1 MKKKVIRIIIAV
13 LLVTAMTGITV
24 FADDVNKITND
35 QKQAQTDLKNL
46 QNQLAVLLSQ
56 MDDVQGKMA
65 DVTASMDQA
74 TVELKQAQDTQKQQY
89 QDMKL
94 RIKYMYEDQDASIM
108 ETLLTSNSMSDV
120 LNKAEYM
127 QKVYDYDR
135 QKLDEMAVTSK
146 TISDK
151 KTQLTQQQDDLNVL
165 QEDLTNKQ
173 ALLYTTIGDKQK
185 TVDNFP
191 ALLAAATEAA
201 SKKRAA
207 EEAAAAVQAQAQSQ
221 AVFASYPAG
230 DASVGQA
237 VVSLAYQYIG
247 TPYRS
252 GGSDAG
258 GFDCSGFTS
267 FLYRQFGI
275 TLSRTTGGQMSGGIR
290 IADISQALPGDIIC
304 YAGHVALYI
313 GNGQIIHASVP
324 GSTVKQASATGIN
337 LSIQSIRRYW

>member
-1 MKKKVIRIIIAV
+1 MKMKVVRTLIAV

-35 QKQAQTDLKNL
+35 QQQAQTELKRL
-46 QNQLAVLLSQ
+46 QNELSVLLSQ
-56 MDDVQGKMA
+56 MDEVQGKMA
-65 DVTASMDQA
+65 DVTTAMDQA
-74 TVELKQAQDTQKQQY
+74 TVELQQAQDTQKQQY

-94 RIKYMYEDQDASIM
+94 RIKYMYEDQDATIM
-108 ETLLTSNSMSDV
+108 ETLMTSDSMGEV

-165 QEDLTNKQ
+165 QTDLTSKQ
-173 ALLYTTIGDKQK
+173 TLLYTTISDKQK

-201 SKKRAA
+201 SKKRMA
-207 EEAAAAVQAQAQSQ
+207 EEAAAAQAAQT
-221 AVFASYPAG
+221 VFASYPAG
-230 DASVGQA
+230 DASVGQS
-237 VVSLAYQYIG
+237 VVSLAYKYIG

-275 TLSRTTGGQMSGGIR
+275 TLSRTTGGQMSGGTR
-290 IADISQALPGDIIC
+290 IASLSDALPGDIIC
-304 YAGHVALYI
+304 YAGHVALYV
-313 GNGQIIHASVP
+313 GNGQIVHASVP

>member
-1 MKKKVIRIIIAV
+1 MRKKLIKAFVAVI
-13 LLVTAMTGITV
+13 LVIAMTGITV
-24 FADDVNKITND
+24 FADDINKKTND
-35 QKQAQTDLKNL
+35 QKNAQTDLKNL
-46 QNQLAVLLSQ
+46 QNDLSVLLSQ
-56 MDDVQGKMA
+56 MDDVQGKMS
-65 DVTASMDQA
+65 DVTTAMDLA
-74 TVELKQAQDTQKQQY
+74 TVELTQAQDTQQLQY

-108 ETLLTSNSMSDV
+108 ETLLTSDSMSEV

-151 KTQLTQQQDDLNVL
+151 KTLLTQQQTDLIAL
-165 QEDLTNKQ
+165 QTDLTNKQ
-173 ALLYTTIGDKQK
+173 ALLYTTIADKQK
-185 TVDNFP
+185 SVDNFS
-191 ALLAAATEAA
+191 AILAAATEAA
-201 SKKRAA
+201 SKKRMAD
-207 EEAAAAVQAQAQSQ
+207 EAAATQV
-221 AVFASYPAG
+221 VFAQYSAG
-230 DASVGQA
+230 DASVGQS
-237 VVSLAYQYIG
+237 VVSLAYKYIG

-252 GGSDAG
+252 GGSDVG

-267 FLYRQFGI
+267 YLYRQFGI

-290 IADISQALPGDIIC
+290 VASLSEALPGDIIC
-304 YAGHVALYI
+304 YAGHVALYV

>member
-1 MKKKVIRIIIAV
+1 MKKKVIRTLIAV

-35 QKQAQTDLKNL
+35 QKNAQTELQTLQAQLS
-46 QNQLAVLLSQ
+46 VLLSQ

-65 DVTASMDQA
+65 ELATSMDQV
-74 TVELKQAQDTQKQQY
+74 TVELQHSQDTQKQQY

-94 RIKYMYEDQDASIM
+94 RIKYMYEDQEASIM
-108 ETLLTSNSMSDV
+108 ETLLTSDSMGDI

-135 QKLDEMAVTSK
+135 QKLDEIAVTSK

-151 KTQLTQQQDDLNVL
+151 KVQLTQQQDALNVL
-165 QEDLTNKQ
+165 QTDLTNKQ
-173 ALLYTTIGDKQK
+173 ALLYTTIADKQK
-185 TVDNFP
+185 SIDSFP

-201 SKKRAA
+201 SKKRVV
-207 EEAAAAVQAQAQSQ
+207 EEAAAAAKAQT
-221 AVFASYPAG
+221 VFASYPAG
-230 DASVGQA
+230 DSSIGQA
-237 VVSLAYQYIG
+237 VVSLAYKYIG
-247 TPYRS
+247 TPYRG
-252 GGSDAG
+252 GGSDPS

-267 FLYRQFGI
+267 FLYRQYGI
-275 TLSRTTGGQMSGGIR
+275 TLSCTTGGQMGGGIR
-290 IADISQALPGDIIC
+290 IADLSQALPGDIIC
-304 YAGHVALYI
+304 YSGHVALYI